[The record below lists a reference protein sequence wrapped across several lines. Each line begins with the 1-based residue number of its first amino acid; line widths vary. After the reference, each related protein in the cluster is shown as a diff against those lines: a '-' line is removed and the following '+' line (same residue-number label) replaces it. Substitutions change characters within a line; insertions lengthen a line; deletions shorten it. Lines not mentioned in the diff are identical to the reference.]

1 MSNFFKNSDL
11 DNIKAESIVSDTL
24 NNCDDGELY
33 LENSKSESILLDD
46 NKIKNSSYSSDLGY
60 GFRAITGEVVAY
72 SHSNDI
78 SKDSILKS
86 SENLKDTLKSKKGTY
101 NHEIPKSNKKYY
113 EDLNPIEEKSQNS
126 KIKILNE
133 VNNYIRSKG
142 DIVSQVTAC
151 FLGEHKEIEII
162 RSNSEVLKDVR
173 PLVRFNVSVV
183 LEKNGKKETGVYGI
197 GGRQSYD
204 EYLKNENWK
213 HVCDEAFRIADVN
226 LKSKPAPAGEMKVVL
241 GPGWPAILI
250 HEAIGHGL
258 EGDFNRKKTSAFH
271 NLMGQRVASEGVTIV
286 DDGTLNLRRGS
297 LTIDDEGTPTENTV
311 LIENGILKNFMQ
323 DRLNARLMNTKSTGS
338 GRRESYKHVVLPRMR
353 NTMMLSG
360 KYSQDEMIRSVDKGI
375 FAVSFG
381 GGQVDITSG
390 KFVFNCTEAYE
401 INNGKIGSPIK
412 GATLI
417 GDGPSILKEVSMVG
431 NDMKLDPGIG
441 TCGKAGQGVPVG
453 VAQPSILINKM
464 TVGGTQL

>member
-11 DNIKAESIVSDTL
+11 DNTKAERIVSDTL

-142 DIVSQVTAC
+142 DIVSQVTAS

-213 HVCDEAFRIADVN
+213 HVCDEAFRIANIN

-250 HEAIGHGL
+250 HEAIGHGK
-258 EGDFNRKKTSAFH
+258 EGDFNRKKTSAFQKV
-271 NLMGQRVASEGVTIV
+271 MGQRVASEGVTIV
-286 DDGTLNLRRGS
+286 DDGT
-297 LTIDDEGTPTENTV
+297 
-311 LIENGILKNFMQ
+311 
-323 DRLNARLMNTKSTGS
+323 
-338 GRRESYKHVVLPRMR
+338 
-353 NTMMLSG
+353 
-360 KYSQDEMIRSVDKGI
+360 
-375 FAVSFG
+375 
-381 GGQVDITSG
+381 
-390 KFVFNCTEAYE
+390 
-401 INNGKIGSPIK
+401 
-412 GATLI
+412 
-417 GDGPSILKEVSMVG
+417 
-431 NDMKLDPGIG
+431 
-441 TCGKAGQGVPVG
+441 
-453 VAQPSILINKM
+453 
-464 TVGGTQL
+464 

>member
-142 DIVSQVTAC
+142 DIVSQVTAS

-204 EYLKNENWK
+204 EYLKNEINYISPLWTYK
-213 HVCDEAFRIADVN
+213 LLTFLSLLMIF
-226 LKSKPAPAGEMKVVL
+226 GE
-241 GPGWPAILI
+241 II
-250 HEAIGHGL
+250 S
-258 EGDFNRKKTSAFH
+258 F
-271 NLMGQRVASEGVTIV
+271 TI
-286 DDGTLNLRRGS
+286 
-297 LTIDDEGTPTENTV
+297 
-311 LIENGILKNFMQ
+311 
-323 DRLNARLMNTKSTGS
+323 STG
-338 GRRESYKHVVLPRMR
+338 
-353 NTMMLSG
+353 LS
-360 KYSQDEMIRSVDKGI
+360 K
-375 FAVSFG
+375 
-381 GGQVDITSG
+381 
-390 KFVFNCTEAYE
+390 
-401 INNGKIGSPIK
+401 
-412 GATLI
+412 
-417 GDGPSILKEVSMVG
+417 
-431 NDMKLDPGIG
+431 
-441 TCGKAGQGVPVG
+441 
-453 VAQPSILINKM
+453 
-464 TVGGTQL
+464 